1 MRIKPAGDWVNV
13 WQGIWSAVSCSLLFR
28 AEFNHDQLL
37 WTGLKDLENH
47 RQDSLDLYSPNI
59 SFQKVLNIPKQRG
72 FAISSLKPWGC
83 HKFNEPEVASNK
95 HLVLS
100 ALLTAVHGEFMT
112 LTWLVWKNG
121 HTIPL
126 QMACLKWVKM
136 MINLDKPSNLGM
148 NWTAYPLPNVKLS
161 LLASGVW
168 LHHT

>member
-59 SFQKVLNIPKQRG
+59 SFQKVLNIPKQRE

-112 LTWLVWKNG
+112 LTWLVWNHTPANG
-121 HTIPL
+121 
-126 QMACLKWVKM
+126 MFEM
-136 MINLDKPSNLGM
+136 GENDDKPWQTIKFGHELNCLS
-148 NWTAYPLPNVKLS
+148 TAKR
-161 LLASGVW
+161 
-168 LHHT
+168 